1 MEKINQTVCG
11 IDVHQHMLMC
21 TIVTEDKSHKVKYLT
36 KEFKNFQKGFS
47 SLHSWLRSFNVQ
59 RIIFESTGIYWNHL
73 HSYSLIRKQL
83 HIKAV
88 ILSIGNFLRSSRII
102 LGTHY
107 ILKAGV
113 WQFPHK
119 FD

>member
-1 MEKINQTVCG
+1 M
-11 IDVHQHMLMC
+11 
-21 TIVTEDKSHKVKYLT
+21 KSSEYY
-36 KEFKNFQKGFS
+36 
-47 SLHSWLRSFNVQ
+47 
-59 RIIFESTGIYWNHL
+59 IMMDM
-73 HSYSLIRKQL
+73 YSLIRKQL